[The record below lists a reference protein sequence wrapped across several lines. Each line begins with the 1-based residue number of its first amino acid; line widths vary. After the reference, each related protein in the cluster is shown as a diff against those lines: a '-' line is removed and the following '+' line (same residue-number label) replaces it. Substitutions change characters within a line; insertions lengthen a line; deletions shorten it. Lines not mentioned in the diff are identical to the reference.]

1 MDKIILSLLTAMLIL
16 FIPLSLYF
24 EWQRIEN
31 NEVLYE
37 NGNAYV
43 CKNGYLY
50 QEKIKMHMKMSRR
63 IYIPVE
69 NEIFAICKGNKIY
82 KMEK

>member
-1 MDKIILSLLTAMLIL
+1 MDKIIFSFLIL
-16 FIPLSLYF
+16 VLISFIPLHLYF
-24 EWQRIEN
+24 GWQRVEN
-31 NEVLYE
+31 NEVLYK

-43 CKNGYLY
+43 CKDGYLY

-69 NEIFAICKGNKIY
+69 NEIFAICNGNKIY
-82 KMEK
+82 KMGE